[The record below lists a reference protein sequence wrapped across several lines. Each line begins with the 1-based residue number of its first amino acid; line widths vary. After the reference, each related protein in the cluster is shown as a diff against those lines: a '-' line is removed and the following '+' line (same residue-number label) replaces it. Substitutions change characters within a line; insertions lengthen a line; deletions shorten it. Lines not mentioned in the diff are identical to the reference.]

1 MPVSLDEG
9 VPAVPT
15 SMRAIVLEE
24 FGGPEVLQVKRIPV
38 PVPGRGEVL
47 VAIHAA
53 GTNPVDAGNR
63 ADGTWAGIRPPI
75 VPGSD
80 ASGVIE
86 AVGEDVAQWSVGDE
100 VFYLSDFIGTPM
112 GTYAEYQV
120 VNASIVASKPQ
131 PLSHV
136 EAAAVPLAAG
146 TALEVVARRL
156 EMQAGEWILIHGAAG
171 GVGSYAVQIASSRGA
186 RVIASASAPRHAVL
200 KDLGAVACI
209 DYRTE
214 DFALAARKA
223 AGGEIDAVADF
234 VGGDLISRSL
244 DVIRPHGRAAT
255 IASLE
260 GDLEILIDRN
270 ITLHG
275 VLVRPDRLRLG
286 ELARMI
292 DSEVL
297 RPVIDEVL
305 PLDLAERAHERLD
318 SGHGEGKLVLMIQ

>member
-297 RPVIDEVL
+297 RPVIDECC
-305 PLDLAERAHERLD
+305 PWTSPSERT
-318 SGHGEGKLVLMIQ
+318 SGLIPAMARASSCS